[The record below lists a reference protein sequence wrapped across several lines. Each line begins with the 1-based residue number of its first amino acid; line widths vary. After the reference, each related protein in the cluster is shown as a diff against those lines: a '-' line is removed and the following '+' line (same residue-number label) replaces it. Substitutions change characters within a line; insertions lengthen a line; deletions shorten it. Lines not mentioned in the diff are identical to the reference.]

1 MNYQIKLNQA
11 LRYLAHN
18 QAEEA
23 EKILLKLTKAY
34 PDIPIAHGILGI
46 LSYQYKKNDQL
57 AQKYLKT
64 AINADSQ
71 DINVYLIAGVV
82 EIKNKNYQLAKNYLL
97 KGLSL
102 NKNYR
107 DILYNLGVVNS
118 ELENFEESATYFKKC
133 VQINS
138 EDHIAKLNLA
148 NTYKKMEFYTEAEKI
163 YKELI
168 IYNQPIIHKNYWSM
182 LFFQRRY
189 RESLSIINDLIKLED
204 SKENQIS
211 LLKNYISLREY
222 IKAKQLI
229 NGLKNE
235 DDIEIKYLA
244 GKNEFYNQN
253 FDESLKIQESY
264 LKQVNLEN
272 DSKFLD
278 LYITT
283 LTGITDHNY
292 VKNKFDNLIA
302 FNINKPIVR
311 KIRFSYG
318 LWNLSIGN
326 FKLGFNLYQ
335 ERLDSDE
342 NKLMKSKLEGNRQI
356 KNKKIFLMGEQ
367 GIGDVIFFVNLLES
381 LINDNSVTILTDKRI
396 IPLIKNK
403 YPAIIAKDN
412 KNTDIQNIARCANDY
427 QIVDFVGNLPQ
438 LINFDETRINLI
450 NNIKENK
457 KLNAEKLKIR
467 TVGIS
472 WNSKH
477 PLIEYDKSLPLEII
491 QKLIEKNKELSF
503 VNLQYECLD
512 DVEILK
518 QYKNFKAFDDI
529 DKKNDIEKLS
539 DLIDQCDVVLSV
551 SNTTAHISG
560 FKNKRTYVMIPN
572 FTRAFWYW
580 KQSIDNMSIFYPSVK
595 ILNFKSNDINDLIE
609 NIEAYIN

>member
-57 AQKYLKT
+57 TQRYLKT
-64 AINADSQ
+64 AINLDSQ

-82 EIKNKNYQLAKNYLL
+82 EIKNKNYELAKNYLL

-148 NTYKKMEFYTEAEKI
+148 NTYKKIEFYKEAEEI

-272 DSKFLD
+272 DSIFLD

-572 FTRAFWYW
+572 FTRAIWYW

>member
-580 KQSIDNMSIFYPSVK
+580 KQSIDNMNIFYPSVK
-595 ILNFKSNDINDLIE
+595 ILNFKSNDINNLIE
-609 NIEAYIN
+609 NIQAYIN

>member
-118 ELENFEESATYFKKC
+118 ELENFEESVTYFKKC

-148 NTYKKMEFYTEAEKI
+148 NTYKKIEFYKEAEEI

-168 IYNQPIIHKNYWSM
+168 IYNQPIIYKNYWSM

-204 SKENQIS
+204 SKENRIS
-211 LLKNYISLREY
+211 LIKNYVSLREY
-222 IKAKQLI
+222 KKAKQLI

-244 GKNEFYNQN
+244 GKNEFNNQN

-264 LKQVNLEN
+264 IKQVNLEN
-272 DSKFLD
+272 DSIFLD

-302 FNINKPIVR
+302 ININKPIVQ
-311 KIRFSYG
+311 KIRFYYG
-318 LWNLSIGN
+318 LWNLYIGN

-335 ERLDSDE
+335 ERLNSDE
-342 NKLMKSKLEGNRQI
+342 KKLMKSKPEGNRQI

-450 NNIKENK
+450 NNIKEYK

-580 KQSIDNMSIFYPSVK
+580 KQSIDNMNIFYPSVK
-595 ILNFKSNDINDLIE
+595 ILNFKSNDINNLIE